1 MMALVYAVQ
10 GSFWPLLAVHLQDL
24 GLNGRSRGWI
34 FATLAMGSV
43 IVPLGA
49 GQLVDRLMRTQ
60 RFLALAYALGAA
72 LLAIAVGGG
81 LLHGVGVGCFTVGGQ
96 VFLDSRAPTRQRA
109 SAQGL
114 FLVLTSGLG
123 ALLGNLMA
131 GELAGTRLQ
140 NDVLVFLI
148 PCVIDGA
155 MLIYFLM
162 GFRSHVW
169 TVDRA
174 GASIAELSPRPHS
187 VRGTVGGVGNLV
199 TEPAD
204 G

>member
-1 MMALVYAVQ
+1 M
-10 GSFWPLLAVHLQDL
+10 
-24 GLNGRSRGWI
+24 
-34 FATLAMGSV
+34 
-43 IVPLGA
+43 
-49 GQLVDRLMRTQ
+49 
-60 RFLALAYALGAA
+60 
-72 LLAIAVGGG
+72 
-81 LLHGVGVGCFTVGGQ
+81 GCFTVGGQ

-114 FLVLTSGLG
+114 FLVLTSGRG
-123 ALLGNLMA
+123 SLLGNLMA

-155 MLIYFLM
+155 MLIYFLT

-169 TVDRA
+169 TVGRA
-174 GASIAELSPRPHS
+174 GASAAELSLRPHS